1 MNKKGQTLILFVLL
15 VPIFVALAA
24 VVVDVGT
31 MQFTYQKYKGIVDE
45 SIKEYYEDN
54 SLAALEETLKLNDIP
69 KEEYQVIEEN
79 YRVKVS
85 ISHEM
90 EAIFGKIIGLETYE
104 ITLSREGRLEN
115 DRVILT

>member
-45 SIKEYYEDN
+45 SIKEYYKEN
-54 SLAALEETLKLNDIP
+54 SLQALEETLKLNDVP
-69 KEEYQVIEEN
+69 KEEYQIVEEN
-79 YRVKVS
+79 NKVKVS

-90 EAIFGKIIGLETYE
+90 DAIFGKIIGLKTYE
-104 ITLSREGRLEN
+104 ITLSREGKIEN
-115 DRVILT
+115 DQIILT

>member
-31 MQFTYQKYKGIVDE
+31 MQFTYQKY
-45 SIKEYYEDN
+45 
-54 SLAALEETLKLNDIP
+54 
-69 KEEYQVIEEN
+69 QVIEEN
-79 YRVKVS
+79 NRVKVS